1 MHGIYVSVPRRSPT
15 NYALRRLRGKGS
27 HPLLNHQSPSTPL
40 QFDALALFRAELNEH
55 RETFESA
62 AQVLGEPFLKT
73 LALLKEGLQRGGKL
87 MLFGNGGS
95 AADAQHIAAEL
106 LIRYKADR
114 ASIAAISLTTD
125 TSTLTACGND
135 LGFDALFERQIAGL
149 GREFDVAIGISTS
162 GKSVNVIRGLRQAKQ
177 MGLKTVGLT
186 GQAGQDLIRICDAAI
201 VVPSSVTARI
211 QEMHI
216 LIGHIWCGALE
227 QSLALF

>member
-1 MHGIYVSVPRRSPT
+1 
-15 NYALRRLRGKGS
+15 
-27 HPLLNHQSPSTPL
+27 LLNHQSPRTPL
-40 QFDALALFRAELNEH
+40 PFDALSLFRAELNEH
-55 RETFESA
+55 RETFEAA

-73 LALLKEGLQRGGKL
+73 LTILKDGLQRGGKL
-87 MLFGNGGS
+87 MFFGNGGS

-149 GREFDVAIGISTS
+149 GRQFDVAIGISTS
-162 GKSVNVIRGLRQAKQ
+162 GKSANVIRGLRQAKQ

-186 GQAGQDLIRICDAAI
+186 GRAGQDLLRMCDAAI

-216 LIGHIWCGALE
+216 LIGHIWCNALE
-227 QSLALF
+227 QSLGLF